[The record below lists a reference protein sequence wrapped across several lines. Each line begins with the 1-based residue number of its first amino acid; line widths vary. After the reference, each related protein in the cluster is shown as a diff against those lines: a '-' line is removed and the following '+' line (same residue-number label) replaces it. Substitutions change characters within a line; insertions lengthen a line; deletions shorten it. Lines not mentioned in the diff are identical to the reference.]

1 MSSAAVA
8 SGSGIALAKADDA
21 TTEEPT
27 MASPRSAAGEFSG
40 RGPIIRKYVDFL
52 SRCVHPPSPA
62 QAGVER
68 ASQAATAQP
77 PCTQKQRRL

>member
-8 SGSGIALAKADDA
+8 STSGSGSSIAKAAASEAA
-21 TTEEPT
+21 TEEPTEPT

-52 SRCVHPPSPA
+52 SRCVHPRPPLRPA
-62 QAGVER
+62 SSGQA
-68 ASQAATAQP
+68 
-77 PCTQKQRRL
+77 K